1 MLKYICPQLLFAG
14 FVLSLFYA
22 ISHLKKSDMKNKEN
36 LLFVLFCL
44 SSAIWS
50 FGFYGVFIQT
60 VPENAYLWRAIGM
73 IGTFGYLITAQ
84 LLICHFANIKR
95 HWRCSIEFF
104 SFLGVIIYFFII
116 QKNQVTYEL
125 TDIGMSYSFTNG
137 LWNNIYIAY
146 SVITAVNMF
155 CVTLFMLH
163 K

>member
-1 MLKYICPQLLFAG
+1 
-14 FVLSLFYA
+14 
-22 ISHLKKSDMKNKEN
+22 MKNKEN

-163 K
+163 